1 MLPVTLGLED
11 AEREL
16 EGECEAEVV
25 TEGDRVGDM
34 EVDTD
39 RVKEGMGDSVGVT
52 LGVLDWVA
60 MRDRVLQVD
69 PLLTREALLDTVPL
83 LDKEG
88 DREVEAE
95 RLGEAV
101 WEGETEGEEVVEGE
115 GEARAVR
122 VGEVLVV
129 RLPDTKDSGVRVTE
143 LQVEEL
149 AVREV
154 VGNDCKVM
162 DPDDE
167 GGWLSEGLP
176 LLSWVVRRDIDT
188 LVVREGEGE
197 GVKERREEVEGEEVA
212 DALLDSGDPLL
223 F

>member
-1 MLPVTLGLED
+1 M
-11 AEREL
+11 
-16 EGECEAEVV
+16 
-25 TEGDRVGDM
+25 GDM
-34 EVDTD
+34 EVDMD

-52 LGVLDWVA
+52 LGVLDFVA
-60 MRDRVLQVD
+60 MRDRVLQVV

-115 GEARAVR
+115 GEVPAVR

-129 RLPDTKDSGVRVTE
+129 RLPDMKDSGVRVTE

-154 VGNDCKVM
+154 VGR
-162 DPDDE
+162 
-167 GGWLSEGLP
+167 G
-176 LLSWVVRRDIDT
+176 
-188 LVVREGEGE
+188 
-197 GVKERREEVEGEEVA
+197 
-212 DALLDSGDPLL
+212 
-223 F
+223 